1 MNLQES
7 GVHGA
12 LIALDDT
19 FDPNLMALA
28 LQIPTQ
34 NTQVCLEYYII
45 VRQNFSE
52 TEVMKLTRLLLVP
65 FRQGMYWN
73 MSFKGYLTWLK
84 EESCHKRCHLDQ

>member
-1 MNLQES
+1 MLIFLKEYAMNLQES

-34 NTQVCLEYYII
+34 NTQVIHSLH
-45 VRQNFSE
+45 F
-52 TEVMKLTRLLLVP
+52 
-65 FRQGMYWN
+65 
-73 MSFKGYLTWLK
+73 
-84 EESCHKRCHLDQ
+84 